1 MPCKQTQQFSNAQKK
16 NQPHPTNPQ
25 YPNGTHVPVYANN
38 FNKSR
43 PQIIYP
49 NTTSN
54 KRQHLPNLPS
64 PRASPEAI
72 KQIDQIDQIFN
83 DIFNII
89 KEDDEIL
96 SYTKEHF
103 PNLCPETDKNSD
115 VKK

>member
-1 MPCKQTQQFSNAQKK
+1 MPCKQTQQFHNTQKK
-16 NQPHPTNPQ
+16 NYSPPTNSQ
-25 YPNGTHVPVYANN
+25 YTNVTHVPVYPNN
-38 FNKSR
+38 KGR
-43 PQIIYP
+43 PPIICP
-49 NTTSN
+49 STMLN
-54 KRQHLPNLPS
+54 KRPHLSNLPS